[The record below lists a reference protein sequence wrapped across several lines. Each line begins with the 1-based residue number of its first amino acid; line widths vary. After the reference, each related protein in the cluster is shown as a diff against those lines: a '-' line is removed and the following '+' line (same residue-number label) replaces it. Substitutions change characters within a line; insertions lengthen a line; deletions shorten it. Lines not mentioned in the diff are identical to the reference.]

1 LANRFLTLPCCQPV
15 DADCRSSTH
24 GRAIAV
30 VKRCITIFFCFL
42 DLCKFMSSSVIHS
55 SPISTQLDGS
65 LRCTEKVAASDS
77 VAVSYAHVYIYMC
90 VFFKKNKNLYDLFSK
105 KFPHLQAACRGGELP
120 VTDSRPMCQKGYG
133 AAARDRLKC
142 RLSFQPET
150 RTVPNSG
157 QSSEPY
163 IKLSCIQL
171 EFGCRHVAPCDQ
183 CNLGRIKYVALQASK

>member
-1 LANRFLTLPCCQPV
+1 MHMYIYICVYFLT
-15 DADCRSSTH
+15 
-24 GRAIAV
+24 
-30 VKRCITIFFCFL
+30 
-42 DLCKFMSSSVIHS
+42 
-55 SPISTQLDGS
+55 
-65 LRCTEKVAASDS
+65 
-77 VAVSYAHVYIYMC
+77 
-90 VFFKKNKNLYDLFSK
+90 KNKNLYDLFSK